1 MAGARSTPKPKAS
14 ARKSLLDAPA
24 PTPLQAIWLAGV
36 GLVFASVDDD
46 ELRLLAALAEESDH
60 ANNYNVYHNLLPPTV
75 RRADGTDVPAPLYS
89 QHIVPFDLRLR
100 GDLRFLS
107 IYSGVTTLDPNQVG
121 YQGPLLLPGGPW
133 PRRKAFRRLA
143 VGRRE
148 DDWNDRRDLLVYG
161 LRTQLW
167 RNPRIADALVTFESL
182 KRVQSELRR
191 FLDDLIAFHSEGDN
205 TDKNALPQRMDR
217 WVAEV
222 TKTAS
227 ITRYGHFDPNLGV
240 LHLEPISGDFWGG
253 VLASIFRLLP
263 NYGPRGVRRCPNC
276 EWYFH
281 PAILLKSRV
290 EAVDFCSDWCR
301 AKYHSDERPRKR
313 QLP

>member
-1 MAGARSTPKPKAS
+1 
-14 ARKSLLDAPA
+14 
-24 PTPLQAIWLAGV
+24 LAGV
-36 GLVFASVDDD
+36 GLIFASVDDD

-60 ANNYNVYHNLLPPTV
+60 ANNYNLYHNLLPPTV

-107 IYSGVTTLDPNQVG
+107 IYSGATTLDPNHVG

-133 PRRKAFRRLA
+133 SRRKAFRRLA

-148 DDWNDRRDLLVYG
+148 DDWNDLRDLLVYG

-182 KRVQSELRR
+182 KCVQSELRR

-227 ITRYGHFDPNLGV
+227 ITSYGHFDPNLGV

-263 NYGPRGVRRCPNC
+263 TYGPQGLRKCPHC
-276 EWYFH
+276 KWYFH
-281 PAILLKSRV
+281 PVIWLKSRKTSV
-290 EAVDFCSDWCR
+290 EHCSALCKMSVNNAR
-301 AKYHSDERPRKR
+301 RRKS
-313 QLP
+313 